1 MTKYS
6 KFFEDRSIQELYTD
20 HNYEKNSESDFD
32 DLFHETTSYWINKI
46 RLREKVTQKQI
57 ATTLHISQPGVC
69 QMLKRPATIA
79 KLWRLCAAMGGT
91 LEVNIR
97 LGDEVVSLLHGGSP
111 RENDSVE
118 HSSVPQQ

>member
-1 MTKYS
+1 MTKHK
-6 KFFEDRSIQELYTD
+6 KFFEDKSIQALYED
-20 HNYEKNSESDFD
+20 QNYEKSSENELD

-46 RLREKVTQKQI
+46 RLRQNITQKQI
-57 ATTLHISQPGVC
+57 ASTLHISQPGVC

-97 LGDEVVSLLHGGSP
+97 IGDEVVSLIHGVRTQDTEST
-111 RENDSVE
+111 
-118 HSSVPQQ
+118 QQSALS

>member
-1 MTKYS
+1 MTKHK
-6 KFFEDRSIQELYTD
+6 KFFEDKSIQALYED
-20 HNYEKNSESDFD
+20 QNYEKSSENEFD

-46 RLREKVTQKQI
+46 RLRQNITQKQI
-57 ATTLHISQPGVC
+57 ASTLHISQPGVC

-97 LGDEVVSLLHGGSP
+97 IGDEVVSLIHG
-111 RENDSVE
+111 
-118 HSSVPQQ
+118 VPTQDTESTQQSALS